1 MSTRPRTRPCREF
14 SATGHCKFGEKCRF
28 AHNTVQAEK
37 TSSLEPSATLVQL
50 GNRNTT
56 LRNGTVTGNVPCRYF
71 KAGRC
76 TKGESC
82 RWSHELEQDAQ
93 GSSSI
98 STDEAGNIND
108 KKDAGSD
115 ERNTK
120 ESRVRTKRG
129 EQRGATEAELEVE
142 RQAREAQLLV
152 ERKMKQREIAEREA
166 SVTIRHVVMDGSM
179 LVTCG
184 AGLDIQHV
192 VCGFDSCFITIK
204 NLPRYVKRHEIEE
217 LITEQGVDATFFCIV
232 KMRHVYVTNEVE
244 AKVMSDSGYGQVIA
258 ADLDGMEFQDKVLDT
273 TIDNGGAPNKMGTAS
288 ERNVNV
294 LAITWKLPTVT
305 MEAHYMTADDAQ
317 NAIRRLNNT
326 IFCGRKI
333 RAELPRSTRFSAF
346 NTSVRV
352 WGLAPTVTTTELQ
365 NHSGAYRVDTKSTP
379 SLFDNK
385 DLERYLK
392 LIVER
397 KRGFESYEVSPPN
410 PNKFIAEARVRFH
423 TWDDAKRAQDSME
436 GQVLRV
442 GYPQLRFSLPKPL
455 QYVITIPLSQ
465 YRAQKG
471 RWDSLPGEG
480 DGNEGAFVRVTNN
493 STDKAFIRVLGE
505 DKKAVGQLKV
515 RVESLV
521 AGETLDLM
529 LWHRSFMGAAGIRC
543 LEDISARTKTY
554 LRGDWKSKTL
564 KLYADGNAKQAVI
577 DLVKA
582 EIERLEGSEWP
593 VSIHRRAIGFFM
605 RKGLPILQEEL
616 GEDAATLELLPTPR
630 LIIRGGEE
638 ARRTVDRLI
647 DESRVGIESETR
659 DSGQDACPICFDE
672 VTTPVMLTCG
682 HFYCTACLRHF
693 LSSAVERK
701 TFPLACS
708 GDEDRCKAPI
718 AIPIIQRYL
727 LQQQFDRLV
736 EMAVTTYIEKQP
748 TKFRYCTTP
757 DCPQVY
763 RYEGGGMTTVLTCP
777 SCFATV
783 CTGCHKEAHEGMTC
797 REREIMTNPKEQ
809 ERLNEE
815 WALAAGAKRCPS
827 CRVWIQKTEGCNHMT
842 CQCGVHLCW
851 LCLMTFPAGQ
861 SVYTHMNSAHGGIY
875 GDVDQRAPIVN
886 GAAVQRPRMNG
897 DGVVQRA
904 QINGDGVQQRTRL
917 AQEQADLAFARRL
930 QAEEN
935 GVAGARERI
944 LGWQLR
950 AQPER
955 EPEWLGVFHNGVEEQ
970 RQRRAEQ
977 EARQRRVEQ
986 EALQRTREWQAR
998 EIRETEQRRA
1008 EQNERRG
1015 GWCIIM

>member
-1 MSTRPRTRPCREF
+1 MTR
-14 SATGHCKFGEKCRF
+14 A
-28 AHNTVQAEK
+28 V
-37 TSSLEPSATLVQL
+37 SSKLDA
-50 GNRNTT
+50 
-56 LRNGTVTGNVPCRYF
+56 
-71 KAGRC
+71 
-76 TKGESC
+76 
-82 RWSHELEQDAQ
+82 DAQ

-98 STDEAGNIND
+98 NTDGAGNIND

-120 ESRVRTKRG
+120 ESRVRAKRG
-129 EQRGATEAELEVE
+129 EQRRATEAKLEAE

-152 ERKMKQREIAEREA
+152 ERKMKQMEIAEREA
-166 SVTIRHVVMDGSM
+166 SVTIKHVVMDG
-179 LVTCG
+179 
-184 AGLDIQHV
+184 
-192 VCGFDSCFITIK
+192 
-204 NLPRYVKRHEIEE
+204 
-217 LITEQGVDATFFCIV
+217 
-232 KMRHVYVTNEVE
+232 MRHVDDEVE
-244 AKVMSDSGYGQVIA
+244 AKVMSDFGYGQDIA
-258 ADLDGMEFQDKVLDT
+258 TGLYGMEFQDKLLET
-273 TIDNGGAPNKMGTAS
+273 TFDIGGAPNKMGTAS
-288 ERNVNV
+288 EGNVNI

-333 RAELPRSTRFSAF
+333 RAELPRSTRFSIY
-346 NTSVRV
+346 NTSVRI
-352 WGLAPTVTTTELQ
+352 WGLAPTVTTTELKSR
-365 NHSGAYRVDTKSTP
+365 SGAYRVVTKSILPT
-379 SLFDNK
+379 FDNK
-385 DLERYLK
+385 DLERCLK
-392 LIVER
+392 QIVEQ
-397 KRGFESYEVSPPN
+397 KRGFESCNMSPPN
-410 PNKFIAEARVRFH
+410 PNKFFAEARVRFR
-423 TWDDAKRAQDSME
+423 TWDDAKSAQDSLE
-436 GQVLRV
+436 GHRLLW
-442 GYPQLRFSLPKPL
+442 GFPQLRFSLPEPL

-465 YRAQKG
+465 YCAQKG
-471 RWDSLPGEG
+471 RWDSLPVEE
-480 DGNEGAFVRVTNN
+480 DGNKGAFVRVTSNC
-493 STDKAFIRVLGE
+493 TDKAFIRVLGE

-515 RVESLV
+515 RVESMV

-529 LWHRSFMGAAGIRC
+529 LWHRSFMGAAGIRL

-554 LRGDWKSKTL
+554 LRGDWKSKAL

-577 DLVKA
+577 NLVKA
-582 EIERLEGSEWP
+582 EIERLEASEWP

-638 ARRTVDRLI
+638 ARRTVERLI

-659 DSGQDACPICFDE
+659 DSEQDMCPTCFDE

-701 TFPLACS
+701 TFPLVCS

-763 RYEGGGMTTVLTCP
+763 RYEGGDMTTVLTCP

-815 WALAAGAKRCPS
+815 WAQAAGAKRCPS
-827 CRVWIQKTEGCNHMT
+827 CQVWIEKTEGCNHMA
-842 CQCGVHLCW
+842 CKCGVHLCW
-851 LCLMTFPAGQ
+851 LCLGIFPEGTIYA
-861 SVYTHMNSAHGGIY
+861 HMNSAHGGI
-875 GDVDQRAPIVN
+875 D
-886 GAAVQRPRMNG
+886 G
-897 DGVVQRA
+897 DGA
-904 QINGDGVQQRTRL
+904 QHARL

-930 QAEEN
+930 QAEED
-935 GVAGARERI
+935 GAAGNAGLLVQNRI
-944 LGWQLR
+944 LAWQLR
-950 AQPER
+950 AQQ
-955 EPEWLGVFHNGVEEQ
+955 G
-970 RQRRAEQ
+970 RA
-977 EARQRRVEQ
+977 EQ
-986 EALQRTREWQAR
+986 EALQRRVAEQEAR
-998 EIRETEQRRA
+998 ARAITEMEQGGRPD
-1008 EQNERRG
+1008 QNERRG